1 MRFKATPRL
10 VGAVKD
16 LALKSGDTRRPRQ
29 ASSPA
34 AAYSVEADP
43 RSQGGSNVNDESF
56 DLRLT
61 RGAVLRL
68 AAAGAA
74 GLALGVR
81 SARAAPVRQADGVE
95 AAARAFLASLSPAQR
110 DRASF
115 PFGGAERTRWHWTV
129 PTSVPRHGLP
139 LGQMSIRQRRV
150 AFALLRASTSK
161 AGYSKARD
169 IMSLQGVLQ
178 RMSTG
183 INDPFDADRYFVSVF
198 GRPSDRAWGWRL
210 EGHHLSRNFT
220 IVGDT
225 VVTEPFF
232 LGAWPTRAGTA
243 YRTIVRG
250 ERAMRR
256 EEDAAREIVLSV
268 DGQLRRRVVFSPE
281 SLTDHVTQNAVRV
294 TPLDPVG
301 VLARDLPSAAQRR
314 MLEIVRTYVAN
325 HPPATARRA
334 LDRVQRAGMT
344 RIRFGWAGS
353 LRPGRSHYYRL
364 QGPTFLL
371 EFDNSRNSG
380 THIHSVWRDFERDY
394 GRHLL

>member
-1 MRFKATPRL
+1 M
-10 VGAVKD
+10 
-16 LALKSGDTRRPRQ
+16 
-29 ASSPA
+29 
-34 AAYSVEADP
+34 
-43 RSQGGSNVNDESF
+43 NDDSF
-56 DLRLT
+56 DPRLT
-61 RGAVLRL
+61 RGAALRL

-81 SARAAPVRQADGVE
+81 SARAAPVVPANDVE
-95 AAARAFLASLSPAQR
+95 AAALAFLASLSPAQR
-110 DRASF
+110 AQASF

-129 PTSVPRHGLP
+129 PSSVPRNGLP
-139 LGQMSIRQRRV
+139 LGQMSIGQRRV
-150 AFALLRASTSK
+150 ALALLRASTSR
-161 AGYSKARD
+161 AGYAKALD

-178 RMSTG
+178 SMTTG

-198 GRPSDRAWGWRL
+198 GTPGDRAWGWRL

-220 IVGDT
+220 IVGNT
-225 VVTEPFF
+225 LVTEPFF

-243 YRTIVRG
+243 YRTIVQG

-268 DGQLRRRVVFSPE
+268 DGRLRRRVVFSSE

-294 TPLDPVG
+294 APLDPLG
-301 VLARDLPSAAQRR
+301 VAARDLPSAAQRR
-314 MLEIVRTYVAN
+314 VSEIVRTYLAN
-325 HPPATARRA
+325 LPPATERRA
-334 LDRVQRAGMT
+334 LDRVERSGMA

-353 LRPGRSHYYRL
+353 LQPGRPHYYRL
-364 QGPTFLL
+364 RGPTFLL

-394 GRHLL
+394 GRHLV

>member
-1 MRFKATPRL
+1 
-10 VGAVKD
+10 
-16 LALKSGDTRRPRQ
+16 
-29 ASSPA
+29 
-34 AAYSVEADP
+34 
-43 RSQGGSNVNDESF
+43 VNDESF

-61 RGAVLRL
+61 RGDALRL

-81 SARAAPVRQADGVE
+81 SARAAPALPTEDVE

-110 DRASF
+110 ARASF

-129 PTSVPRHGLP
+129 PTSVPRNGLP
-139 LGQMSIRQRRV
+139 LAQMSIRQRR
-150 AFALLRASTSK
+150 AALALLRASTSR
-161 AGYSKARD
+161 AGYGKALD
-169 IMSLQGVLQ
+169 IMSLQGVLK
-178 RMSTG
+178 RMTTG
-183 INDPFDADRYFVSVF
+183 IDDPFDADRYFVSVF
-198 GRPSDRAWGWRL
+198 GQPGDRAWGWRL

-220 IVGDT
+220 IVGNI

-243 YRTIVRG
+243 YRSIVRG
-250 ERAMRR
+250 ERTMRR

-268 DGQLRRRVVFSPE
+268 DGRLRRRAVFSSE

-294 TPLDPVG
+294 TPLDPLG
-301 VLARDLPSAAQRR
+301 VLAGDLPSAAQRR
-314 MLEIVRTYVAN
+314 VLEIVRTYIAN
-325 HPPATARRA
+325 HPAAAARRA
-334 LDRVQRAGMT
+334 LDRVERAGMA

-353 LRPGRSHYYRL
+353 LRPGRPHYYRL

>member
-1 MRFKATPRL
+1 MRFINTFVTLGVLCRRRVL
-10 VGAVKD
+10 D
-16 LALKSGDTRRPRQ
+16 LK
-29 ASSPA
+29 
-34 AAYSVEADP
+34 EAP
-43 RSQGGSNVNDESF
+43 NVNDESF
-56 DLRLT
+56 DVRLT
-61 RGAVLRL
+61 RGDALRL

-81 SARAAPVRQADGVE
+81 PAGAAPVARVADVE
-95 AAARAFLASLSPAQR
+95 AAARALLASLSPAQR
-110 DRASF
+110 AQASF
-115 PFGGAERTRWHWTV
+115 SFGGAERTRWHWTV
-129 PTSVPRHGLP
+129 PTSVPRNGLP
-139 LGQMSIRQRRV
+139 LGQMSVRQRRG
-150 AFALLRASTSK
+150 ALALLRASTSRVGYGK
-161 AGYSKARD
+161 ALD
-169 IMSLQGVLQ
+169 IMSLQGVLK
-178 RMSTG
+178 RMTTG
-183 INDPFDADRYFVSVF
+183 IDDPFDADRYYVSVF
-198 GRPSDRAWGWRL
+198 GRPGGRAWGWRL

-225 VVTEPFF
+225 LVTEPFF

-243 YRTIVRG
+243 YRSIVRG

-268 DGQLRRRVVFSPE
+268 DGRLRRRVIFSSE

-314 MLEIVRTYVAN
+314 VLEIVRTYIAN
-325 HPPATARRA
+325 HPAPAARRA
-334 LDRVQRAGMT
+334 LDRIEGTGMA

-353 LRPGRSHYYRL
+353 LRPGRPQYYRL

-394 GRHLL
+394 ARHLL

>member
-1 MRFKATPRL
+1 
-10 VGAVKD
+10 VHD
-16 LALKSGDTRRPRQ
+16 D
-29 ASSPA
+29 
-34 AAYSVEADP
+34 
-43 RSQGGSNVNDESF
+43 SF
-56 DLRLT
+56 DPRLT
-61 RGAVLRL
+61 RGAALRL
-68 AAAGAA
+68 AATGAA

-81 SARAAPVRQADGVE
+81 SAGAAPFAPANDVQ
-95 AAARAFLASLSPAQR
+95 AAARAFLASLSRAQR
-110 DRASF
+110 ARASF

-129 PTSVPRHGLP
+129 PSSVPRNGLP

-150 AFALLRASTSK
+150 ALALLRASSSRSGYAK
-161 AGYSKARD
+161 ALD

-178 RMSTG
+178 RMTTG

-198 GRPSDRAWGWRL
+198 GTPGDRVWGWRL

-220 IVGDT
+220 IVGNT
-225 VVTEPFF
+225 LVTEPFF

-268 DGQLRRRVVFSPE
+268 DGRLRRRVVFSSE

-294 TPLDPVG
+294 APLDPVG

-314 MLEIVRTYVAN
+314 VREIVRTYLAN
-325 HPPATARRA
+325 LPAATERRA
-334 LDRVQRAGMT
+334 LDRVERAGT
-344 RIRFGWAGS
+344 ARIRFGWAGS
-353 LRPGRSHYYRL
+353 LRPGQPHYYRL

>member
-1 MRFKATPRL
+1 M
-10 VGAVKD
+10 
-16 LALKSGDTRRPRQ
+16 
-29 ASSPA
+29 
-34 AAYSVEADP
+34 
-43 RSQGGSNVNDESF
+43 
-56 DLRLT
+56 
-61 RGAVLRL
+61 
-68 AAAGAA
+68 
-74 GLALGVR
+74 
-81 SARAAPVRQADGVE
+81 
-95 AAARAFLASLSPAQR
+95 
-110 DRASF
+110 
-115 PFGGAERTRWHWTV
+115 
-129 PTSVPRHGLP
+129 
-139 LGQMSIRQRRV
+139 RQRRV
-150 AFALLRASTSK
+150 ALALLRASTSN

-178 RMSTG
+178 RMTTG
-183 INDPFDADRYFVSVF
+183 INDPFDADRYFVSIF
-198 GRPSDRAWGWRL
+198 GRPGDRAWGWRL

-225 VVTEPFF
+225 LVTEPFF

-243 YRTIVRG
+243 YRTIVQG

-268 DGQLRRRVVFSPE
+268 EGRLRRRVVFSPE
-281 SLTDHVTQNAVRV
+281 SLTDHVTQNAARVR
-294 TPLDPVG
+294 PLDPVG

-314 MLEIVRTYVAN
+314 VLEIVRTYVAN

-334 LDRVQRAGMT
+334 LDRIERAGMA

>member
-1 MRFKATPRL
+1 
-10 VGAVKD
+10 VD
-16 LALKSGDTRRPRQ
+16 D
-29 ASSPA
+29 
-34 AAYSVEADP
+34 EA
-43 RSQGGSNVNDESF
+43 F
-56 DLRLT
+56 DVRLT
-61 RGAVLRL
+61 RGAALRL
-68 AAAGAA
+68 AAGGAA
-74 GLALGVR
+74 ALALGVR
-81 SARAAPVRQADGVE
+81 PARAAPVVPAEEVE

-110 DRASF
+110 RRASF
-115 PFGGAERTRWHWTV
+115 PFGSAERTRWHWTV
-129 PTSVPRHGLP
+129 PSSVPRNGLT
-139 LGQMSIRQRRV
+139 LGQMSARQRRL
-150 AFALLRASTSK
+150 ARALLRASTSRTGYGK
-161 AGYSKARD
+161 ALD

-198 GRPSDRAWGWRL
+198 GRPGRRAWGWRL

-220 IVGDT
+220 IVGDA

-243 YRTIVRG
+243 YRSIVRG

-268 DGQLRRRVVFSPE
+268 DGRLRRRVVFSSE

-294 TPLDPVG
+294 SPLDPVG
-301 VLARDLPSAAQRR
+301 VLARDLPSGAQRR
-314 MLEIVRTYVAN
+314 VLEIVRTYVAN
-325 HPPATARRA
+325 HPGPTARSA
-334 LDRVQRAGMT
+334 LARVERAGMA

-353 LRPGRSHYYRL
+353 LRPGLPHYYRL